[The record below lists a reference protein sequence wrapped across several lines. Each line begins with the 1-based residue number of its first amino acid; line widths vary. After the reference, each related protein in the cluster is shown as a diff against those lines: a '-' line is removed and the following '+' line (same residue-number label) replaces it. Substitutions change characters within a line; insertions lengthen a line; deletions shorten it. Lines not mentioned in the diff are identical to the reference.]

1 MFVRNNWEN
10 SKLYEKIADYTFP
23 GGSVTLFA
31 ATIFILVDYYDLMK
45 IQSIAEN
52 DEKGNFMKPA
62 ETKKILVI
70 DDDNASCELLKEILS
85 AEGWH
90 IETADA
96 PEKALILSERENF
109 DLVISDI
116 NLESNLS
123 GLDLLKRLREKSPV
137 ILVTG
142 FGSLETAVE
151 ATREGAWDFISKPF
165 KVDEIIATA
174 KRAVD
179 QNSKPENVQ
188 IESLN
193 SGAMVGS
200 SPKMIEL
207 YKEIARVAPTRSTVL
222 ILGESGT
229 GKELVARAIHQNSPR
244 KDSSFIAVNCGALT
258 ESLLE
263 AELFG
268 HAKGS
273 FTGANADR
281 RGLWEEADGG
291 TLFLD
296 EIGETSP
303 AMQVKLLRALQEG
316 EIRRVGSTQT
326 RQVDARIIAATN
338 RDLENEVT
346 AGNFREDLFY
356 RLSVV
361 SLRVPPLRERP
372 TDISILAEKF
382 LQKARQSVGKENLRF
397 SENALKKLAVYEWKG
412 NVRELEA
419 AVEYAALR
427 SRGGEILTEDMPV
440 NILSGESKQTSANY
454 ESEKIYADL
463 PSLDELEKRY
473 LIYVLEKTNGNRT
486 KAAEIL
492 GIDRR
497 TLYRMAE
504 RFEIKPD

>member
-1 MFVRNNWEN
+1 M
-10 SKLYEKIADYTFP
+10 
-23 GGSVTLFA
+23 
-31 ATIFILVDYYDLMK
+31 
-45 IQSIAEN
+45 
-52 DEKGNFMKPA
+52 
-62 ETKKILVI
+62 KKILVV
-70 DDDNASCELLKEILS
+70 DDDRASCELLSEILA
-85 AEGWH
+85 AEGW
-90 IETADA
+90 EPATADT
-96 PEKALILSERENF
+96 PEKALILSNQEKF

-116 NLESNLS
+116 NLEASLS
-123 GLDLLKRLREKSPV
+123 GLDLLQRLREKSPV

-142 FGSLETAVE
+142 FGSLEAAVE

-165 KVDEIIATA
+165 KVDEIVATA
-174 KRAVD
+174 RRALEQTKRA
-179 QNSKPENVQ
+179 PEE
-188 IESLN
+188 IARERIS

-200 SPKMIEL
+200 SPRMIEL

-244 KDSSFIAVNCGALT
+244 ALKSFVAVNCGALT

-268 HAKGS
+268 HTKGS
-273 FTGANADR
+273 FTGAMSDR
-281 RGLWEEADGG
+281 RGLWEEAEGG

-296 EIGETSP
+296 EIGETSL

-316 EIRRVGSTQT
+316 EIRRVGSSTS
-326 RQVDARIIAATN
+326 RRVDARIIAATN
-338 RDLENEVT
+338 RNLEEEVR

-361 SLRVPPLRERP
+361 TLSVPPLRERAS
-372 TDISILAEKF
+372 DISILVEKF
-382 LQKARQSVGKENLRF
+382 LLKARKTVGKENLRF
-397 SENALKKLAVYEWKG
+397 SDAALKTLQIYEWKG

-427 SRGGEILTEDMPV
+427 ARGNEILTEDLPV
-440 NILSGESKQTSANY
+440 KLLSEEFKQQATRFHLSQLY
-454 ESEKIYADL
+454 GDL
-463 PSLDELEKRY
+463 PTLDELEKRY
-473 LIYVLEKTNGNRT
+473 LAHVLEKAGGNRT
-486 KAAEIL
+486 RTAEIL

-504 RFEIKPD
+504 RFGIRLD